1 MSKDIPP
8 HEQRSANGGGP
19 CPGSDRETD
28 SLLVG
33 RIQRRDEAA
42 LSELYDRWADR
53 VYAVAYHLL
62 HDDGEAEDIVER
74 TFTRIWQ
81 DASRYDPARA
91 SVAAWIVVIS
101 RSHAL
106 SRLRVRRSR
115 ERQDEIQ
122 AGYAGGDGPI
132 MAASPL
138 QGAETRDDQERIDQ
152 AVSGLPEDQERV
164 VRMTFFEGLTQ
175 TEIAAKLGVPLGT
188 VKTRVR
194 LAFAKLRDSLAEMR
208 GRSR

>member
-1 MSKDIPP
+1 MSTDIPP
-8 HEQRSANGGGP
+8 HEHRSANGGGP

-28 SLLVG
+28 ALLVG
-33 RIQRRDEAA
+33 RIQRRDETA
-42 LSELYDRWADR
+42 LSALYDRWVDR

-81 DASRYDPARA
+81 DASRFDSARGSA
-91 SVAAWIVVIS
+91 AAWIVVIA

-106 SRLRVRRSR
+106 SRLRVLRSR

-122 AGYAGGDGPI
+122 TGYADGPV

-138 QGAETRDDQERIDQ
+138 QDVEASEDQERIDH
-152 AVSGLPEDQERV
+152 AVSRLPEDQERV

-175 TEIAAKLGVPLGT
+175 TEIAARLGVPLGT

-208 GRSR
+208 ERSR

>member
-1 MSKDIPP
+1 MSTNSSP
-8 HEQRSANGGGP
+8 HERRTANAADP
-19 CPGSDRETD
+19 RPGSDQETD
-28 SLLVG
+28 ILLVG

-53 VYAVAYHLL
+53 VYAVAYHML

-122 AGYAGGDGPI
+122 SGYATADGSM
-132 MAASPL
+132 MAASAL
-138 QGAETRDDQERIDQ
+138 QEVEASEDQEQIDH
-152 AVSGLPEDQERV
+152 AVSRLPEEQERV

-208 GRSR
+208 ERNR